1 MKNYEKFHFSGQ
13 KEGEQI
19 VLMVRRHWFNILEQF
34 FVVLLMILLLAG
46 SWFILPVFFP
56 SIITSSFNIL
66 FNFLRNLFGMF
77 IWITFFLIWIDYYF
91 DVWIITNKR
100 IVNIEQKGLFN
111 RIVSELELIRIQD
124 VTTEV
129 TGVIPTMLNYGDVFI
144 QTAGESQRFIFRQ
157 VSDPY
162 HIKDVIMNLQK
173 KSSREEA
180 HNFRVQP

>member
-1 MKNYEKFHFSGQ
+1 MQNYAKFHFRGQ

-19 VLMVRRHWFNILEQF
+19 ILMVRRHWFNILEQF
-34 FVVLLMILLLAG
+34 FVVFLMLLLLVG

-56 SIITSSFNIL
+56 SIITSSFNVL

-91 DVWIITNKR
+91 DVWIITDKR

-111 RIVSELELIRIQD
+111 RMVSELELIRIQD

-144 QTAGESQRFIFRQ
+144 QTAGENQRFIFRQ
-157 VSDPY
+157 VPDPY
-162 HIKDVIMNLQK
+162 NIKDVIMNLQK
-173 KSSREEA
+173 RKGPEKDPNLRI
-180 HNFRVQP
+180 QP